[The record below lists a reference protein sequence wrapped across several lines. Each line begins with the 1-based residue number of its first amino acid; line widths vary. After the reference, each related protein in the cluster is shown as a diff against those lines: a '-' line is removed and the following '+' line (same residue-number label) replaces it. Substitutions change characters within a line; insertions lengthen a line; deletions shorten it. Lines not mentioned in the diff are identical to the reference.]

1 MIITDLTLNNIFFEY
16 FTIPIEYLVV
26 AGGGGGGG
34 AGSAASGRIGGTGL
48 TNSISGS
55 SATYA
60 VGGDGGNT
68 SGSGNTSGASNTGN
82 AGRGSD
88 GDATLSGSGGSEIVI
103 IRYSDTLPAASSTT
117 GSPTITVSGGFRIY
131 QFTGSGSITI

>member
-48 TNSISGS
+48 TNSIS
-55 SATYA
+55 
-60 VGGDGGNT
+60 
-68 SGSGNTSGASNTGN
+68 
-82 AGRGSD
+82 
-88 GDATLSGSGGSEIVI
+88 
-103 IRYSDTLPAASSTT
+103 
-117 GSPTITVSGGFRIY
+117 
-131 QFTGSGSITI
+131 